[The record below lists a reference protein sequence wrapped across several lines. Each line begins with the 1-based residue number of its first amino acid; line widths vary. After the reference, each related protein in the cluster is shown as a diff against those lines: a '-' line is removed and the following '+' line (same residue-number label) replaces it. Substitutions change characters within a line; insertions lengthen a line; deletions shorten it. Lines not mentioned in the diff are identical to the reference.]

1 MEIVLA
7 AVAKLYQYLHLRA
20 RKRKKGTMRA
30 RVFLILYSVAKEQTV
45 QVRKKQSTTNEN
57 LILSSKQFT

>member
-1 MEIVLA
+1 M
-7 AVAKLYQYLHLRA
+7 RA